1 MTAPAPLSRKINRE
15 QSNLITLT
23 LLQRARMNV
32 LTKDNVRVD
41 FSYRLN
47 RFSITKENEFLSL
60 SPSSFQL
67 LVTISRLETE
77 YEQISVR
84 QHGSKIEI
92 IKLLNNFLITFM
104 SKTITSSVSLPGYI
118 VESIS
123 TNYENILD
131 FVKIQKINHP
141 AKGTGTPSIIQPRKK
156 RTQDTCKEEHQD
168 IDEASTSNNRRPF
181 AR

>member
-1 MTAPAPLSRKINRE
+1 MAPARLSRKINRE
-15 QSNLITLT
+15 QSNILITLT

-32 LTKDNVRVD
+32 YTRDNVRVD

-67 LVTISRLETE
+67 LVTISRLDTE
-77 YEQISVR
+77 YEQITVR

-104 SKTITSSVSLPGYI
+104 SKTITSSVSLPGHI
-118 VESIS
+118 MESIS

-131 FVKIQKINHP
+131 FVKIQKIKHP

-156 RTQDTCKEEHQD
+156 RTQDTSKEEHQD
-168 IDEASTSNNRRPF
+168 IDEASTSNNRDPF